1 LFPEAVYAFTQF
13 GLPVGSQRGFLPV
26 NNSLNLASRPFSNR
40 IVPWALTVII
50 LFVSLIGLLIVVQLT
65 TSTRKQADL
74 VQGQIT
80 QLKQREQVLL
90 DAAKQVQQAFTP
102 EQQQALPAAHELVD
116 RKSFSWSRLLAD
128 LESSL
133 PSNVRVSRIAVRD
146 VTRAGGQTVAQLDLA
161 VFAKNPSTISEMMT
175 AWQKDGVFLA
185 ELRNQNLQKGRGET
199 GTEYELAVIYRA
211 RAGYSSENV
220 AEVDA
225 SRKESEVQR

>member
-1 LFPEAVYAFTQF
+1 M
-13 GLPVGSQRGFLPV
+13 

-65 TSTRKQADL
+65 TSARTEANN

-80 QLKQREQVLL
+80 QLKQREQALL
-90 DAAKQVQQAFTP
+90 EASKQVQQSFTP

-128 LESSL
+128 LEASL
-133 PSNVRVSRIAVRD
+133 PANVKVSRIAVRD

-161 VFAKNPSTISEMMT
+161 VFAANPSTISDMMT
-175 AWQKDGVFLA
+175 AWQQDGVFFA
-185 ELRNQNLQKGRGET
+185 ELRNQNLQKGRGEA
-199 GTEYELAVIYRA
+199 GTEYELAVVYRA
-211 RAGYSSENV
+211 RSSYSSEAV

-225 SRKESEVQR
+225 TRKESEVQR

>member
-1 LFPEAVYAFTQF
+1 
-13 GLPVGSQRGFLPV
+13 V
-26 NNSLNLASRPFSNR
+26 NNSLNLASKPFSNR

-65 TSTRKQADL
+65 TTTRREADL
-74 VQGQIT
+74 VQAQIT
-80 QLKQREQVLL
+80 QLKQREQGLL
-90 DAAKQVQQAFTP
+90 EAAKAVQQSFTP

-133 PSNVRVSRIAVRD
+133 PSNVKVGRIAVRD

-161 VFAKNPSTISEMMT
+161 VFATDPSTISQMMT
-175 AWQKDGVFLA
+175 DWQKEGVFLA
-185 ELRNQNLQKGRGET
+185 ELRNQNLQKGRGEK
-199 GTEYELAVIYRA
+199 GTEYELAVTYSA
-211 RAGYSSENV
+211 RAGYSSEAV

-225 SRKESEVQR
+225 TRKESEVRR

>member
-1 LFPEAVYAFTQF
+1 M
-13 GLPVGSQRGFLPV
+13 
-26 NNSLNLASRPFSNR
+26 NNSLNLASKPFSNR

-128 LESSL
+128 LEATL
-133 PSNVRVSRIAVRD
+133 PANVRVSRIAVRD

-161 VFAKNPSTISEMMT
+161 VFATDPSTISAMMT
-175 AWQKDGVFLA
+175 DWQQGGVFQA
-185 ELRNQNLQKGRGET
+185 ELRNQNLQKGRGEK

-211 RAGYSSENV
+211 PAGYSSQNV

-225 SRKESEVQR
+225 TRKESGVQR